1 MYEIPDFL
9 FLIFSHPSVQ
19 GIVQW
24 GFWDKVSLLQG
35 LQVRLTSGVLQFS
48 VQCTAIQL

>member
-1 MYEIPDFL
+1 MYDIPDFL
-9 FLIFSHPSVQ
+9 FLIFSHPGVQ

-35 LQVRLTSGVLQFS
+35 LQLEIWSLVINRPGVAAA
-48 VQCTAIQL
+48 VQ